1 MDSLIQTLQI
11 IYLTLVENFL
21 SFNFKQKSIIK
32 IFKFR
37 REMASKVSL
46 LFQKIGSKEFRQ
58 QAFTYVK
65 SKEFRGYFMR
75 YFHYFIK
82 YY

>member
-1 MDSLIQTLQI
+1 
-11 IYLTLVENFL
+11 
-21 SFNFKQKSIIK
+21 
-32 IFKFR
+32 
-37 REMASKVSL
+37 MASKVSL

>member
-1 MDSLIQTLQI
+1 
-11 IYLTLVENFL
+11 
-21 SFNFKQKSIIK
+21 
-32 IFKFR
+32 
-37 REMASKVSL
+37 MASKISL

-82 YY
+82 YYLIFIILKYLFFSTVRRSNLNNYLFIYLFI

>member
-1 MDSLIQTLQI
+1 
-11 IYLTLVENFL
+11 
-21 SFNFKQKSIIK
+21 
-32 IFKFR
+32 
-37 REMASKVSL
+37 MASKVSL

-82 YY
+82 YFQISLILKHYYFFSTVGR